1 VNDHEVELDGTTE
14 HSSRQLSALLSA
26 AMAAAQSAAQLSAD
40 RARQRAITAE
50 RETRDAY
57 RTAEQ
62 VARQERAA
70 ESLRH
75 RQWNLPPTAQWLQDN
90 PLSAAAAWASAD
102 SHRAGDPV
110 AARHAEQWET
120 IFAKEGISMDEVR
133 SNASAAV
140 AEPEPPPAATAAE
153 ADLADLSAADIAATA
168 VLAGAADVL
177 HEAQHQEQMADLSA
191 DLPIIPTADPSTP
204 AADPARPVG
213 WTAYADGSPAAAI
226 GGRGVSTPPEQVLS
240 RARGAAAAA
249 AAQPAPT
256 RQAQLAPSQ
265 GLDR

>member
-1 VNDHEVELDGTTE
+1 MNDHDVELDGATE
-14 HSSRQLSALLSA
+14 HGSRQMSALLSA

-75 RQWNLPPTAQWLQDN
+75 RQWNLQPTAQWLQDN
-90 PLSAAAAWASAD
+90 PLAAAAAWASAD
-102 SHRAGDPV
+102 SHRAADPV

-120 IFAKEGISMDEVR
+120 IFATDGVSMAEVR

-140 AEPEPPPAATAAE
+140 AEPEPVPAATAAE
-153 ADLADLSAADIAATA
+153 AGPADLTAAERAATA

-177 HEAQHQEQMADLSA
+177 HEAQHREQIADISP
-191 DLPIIPTADPSTP
+191 DPPSIPTTDSTTP

-213 WTAYADGSPAAAI
+213 WTAYADGSRAAAV

-240 RARGAAAAA
+240 RARGAAAAT
-249 AAQPAPT
+249 AAQPAPV
-256 RQAQLAPSQ
+256 RQVQLAPTQ

>member
-40 RARQRAITAE
+40 HARQRAVTAE
-50 RETRDAY
+50 RETRDAH

-75 RQWNLPPTAQWLQDN
+75 RQWNLQPTAQWLQDN

-102 SHRAGDPV
+102 SHRAADPV

-120 IFAKEGISMDEVR
+120 IFAKEGVSMDEVR

-140 AEPEPPPAATAAE
+140 AEPEPLPAAAAAEAGLGDLTAAE
-153 ADLADLSAADIAATA
+153 VAATA
-168 VLAGAADVL
+168 VIAGAADVL
-177 HEAQHQEQMADLSA
+177 HEAQHREQMADISA
-191 DLPIIPTADPSTP
+191 DPPSIPTTDSSTP
-204 AADPARPVG
+204 ADAARPVG
-213 WTAYADGSPAAAI
+213 WTAYADGSPAAAV

-240 RARGAAAAA
+240 RARGTAAAA
-249 AAQPAPT
+249 AAQSAPT
-256 RQAQLAPSQ
+256 RQVQLTPTQ